1 MQCKQRHIFACP
13 EFDKTGDCG
22 KGKFCPYPHKSLEG
36 TKKAH
41 PKSRQKQLAVEESDK
56 SSDLE
61 SKKRYY
67 DETSQDMTEK
77 RNSLLKK
84 VKIIKDVHVQ
94 RKVVDV
100 QDVEAQNRRIE
111 ERVFEETITLS
122 DSDDSDLDVIN
133 RPKRPPI
140 GPLPAYIPIE

>member
-1 MQCKQRHIFACP
+1 M
-13 EFDKTGDCG
+13 
-22 KGKFCPYPHKSLEG
+22 
-36 TKKAH
+36 
-41 PKSRQKQLAVEESDK
+41 AVEESDK

-67 DETSQDMTEK
+67 DETSQDLTEK
-77 RNSLLKK
+77 RNSLMKK

-94 RKVVDV
+94 SRVVDV
-100 QDVEAQNRRIE
+100 QDVKAQKRQVE
-111 ERVFEETITLS
+111 ECVFEDTITLS